1 MKRDPDTIAADA
13 QRIADLGGAAK
24 VAELLGFERRLGG
37 VQRVHNWTVRG
48 VPPEIKLSRLD
59 LFPIKATSPAPKA
72 AEAAHG

>member
-48 VPPEIKLSRLD
+48 VPPEIRLTRPD
-59 LFPIKATSPAPKA
+59 LFPIKSKRQAPKT
-72 AEAAHG
+72 EAAHG

>member
-48 VPPEIKLSRLD
+48 VPPEIKLTRPD
-59 LFPIKATSPAPKA
+59 LFPVRTKKHAPKA
-72 AEAAHG
+72 AEAA